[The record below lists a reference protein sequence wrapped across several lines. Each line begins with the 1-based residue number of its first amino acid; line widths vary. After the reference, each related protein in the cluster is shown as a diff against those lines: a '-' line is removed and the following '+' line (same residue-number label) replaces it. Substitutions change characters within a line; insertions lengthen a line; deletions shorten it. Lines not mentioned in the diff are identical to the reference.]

1 MRQIHLKLFGEF
13 TQIVDTLYTRSFESQ
28 LVADHINDK
37 RIAMMLCM
45 IYDLN
50 YMYLNITILEKRRGL
65 YGHVCFYHDAAEYYQ
80 PIQKRK
86 KSEKD
91 I

>member
-1 MRQIHLKLFGEF
+1 MLERIFSIPGSIESITEPSEESAF
-13 TQIVDTLYTRSFESQ
+13 ELYVFEY
-28 LVADHINDK
+28 
-37 RIAMMLCM
+37 
-45 IYDLN
+45 YDLR
-50 YMYLNITILEKRRGL
+50 KRRGL